1 MNKIVSELNLLMLI
15 ANEKRTEIV
24 NRIINDLK
32 QLKAKD
38 NVLVYGDDSGLR
50 NSWEEY
56 CVYMQ
61 KTDEFLSYAFDTTIY
76 NFAKDGLSKLPS
88 PYKETLEYIGF
99 INIMEDTQDHFGFSE
114 EEAITEII
122 AQINEIA
129 MNDESRNVSRYVND
143 DFEEE

>member
-56 CVYMQ
+56 CVSV
-61 KTDEFLSYAFDTTIY
+61 SYTHLTLPTI
-76 NFAKDGLSKLPS
+76 LL
-88 PYKETLEYIGF
+88 
-99 INIMEDTQDHFGFSE
+99 
-114 EEAITEII
+114 
-122 AQINEIA
+122 
-129 MNDESRNVSRYVND
+129 V
-143 DFEEE
+143 